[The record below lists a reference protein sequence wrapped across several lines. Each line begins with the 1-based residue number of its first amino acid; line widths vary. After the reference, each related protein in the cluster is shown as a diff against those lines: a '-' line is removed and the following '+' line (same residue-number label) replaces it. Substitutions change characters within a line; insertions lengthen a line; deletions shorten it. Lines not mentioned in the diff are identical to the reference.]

1 MPGPLYALHMSV
13 PQHLWS
19 LVAPAWIPGTPLLQI
34 VFRTL
39 VVYGFLIAVFR
50 LLGRRSMGQMNVF
63 DLALILVISNAVQNA
78 MVGPDTSLSGGLIAA
93 LTLIIVNW
101 IVSLIESRSAR
112 ARRLLE
118 GSPVLL
124 IHDGNWLHENMRRE
138 RVNVE
143 EIKQAMREHGV
154 DDPSGVKL
162 AVLELDGSI
171 SIVPTGTEVKRAHRV
186 VKTIHH
192 PG

>member
-1 MPGPLYALHMSV
+1 MPTS
-13 PQHLWS
+13 QHLWN
-19 LVAPAWIPGTPLLQI
+19 LVAPAWIPGTPLIQI

-39 VVYGFLIAVFR
+39 VVYAFLIVIFR
-50 LLGRRSMGQMNVF
+50 LAGRRSMGQMNVF

-93 LTLIIVNW
+93 LTLIVVNW
-101 IVSLIESRSAR
+101 AVAVIESRSAK
-112 ARRLLE
+112 ARRVLE
-118 GSPVLL
+118 GSPILL
-124 IHDGNWLHENMRRE
+124 IHDGHWLLENMKRE

-154 DDPSGVKL
+154 DDPAEVKL

-171 SIVPTGTEVKRAHRV
+171 SIVPVGTELKRAHRL
-186 VKTIHH
+186 VKAVRH